1 MIATR
6 RVEGDRED
14 QRMGQLAGRN
24 VFLTGASKGIGREIA
39 RGLAKEGAAVALV
52 ARTRSALEQLASE
65 LEGLGGHGV
74 AIPADVGDADQVR
87 AAIRTAREALGE
99 IHILINCAGVLDNEG
114 IAGHADEVWERHYRV
129 NVDSY
134 FFTIREII
142 GEMIERRWG
151 RIVNVASTSGKVP
164 IGPNRAAYVSSKH
177 AVIGLTKEVALE
189 AAPYGVTVNAVCPGF
204 VLTEMVEESMRK
216 FARDFGKTPEETRE
230 AFVAKIPLGRFI
242 EPQEVVPLILFL
254 LSDGAAAITMQ
265 AINVDGGFSPI

>member
-1 MIATR
+1 
-6 RVEGDRED
+6 
-14 QRMGQLAGRN
+14 MGQLAGRN

-52 ARTRSALEQLASE
+52 ARTRSALEELASE
-65 LEGLGGHGV
+65 LEGLGGRGV
-74 AIPADVGDADQVR
+74 AIPADVGDAEQVR
-87 AAIRTAREALGE
+87 EAVRRAREALGE
-99 IHILINCAGVLDNEG
+99 IHILVNCAGVLDNEG
-114 IAGHADEVWERHYRV
+114 IVGHSDEVWERHYRV

-134 FFTIREII
+134 FFTIRELI

-151 RIVNVASTSGKVP
+151 RIVNIVSTSGKVP

-189 AAPYGVTVNAVCPGF
+189 AAPYGVTVNAICPGF

-242 EPQEVVPLILFL
+242 EPQEVVPLVLFL
-254 LSDGAAAITMQ
+254 LSDGASAITMQ
-265 AINVDGGFSPI
+265 AINVDGGFSPV